1 MIALVCRSKMW
12 RHQQCKNCNIMDGMA
27 HRAWECPAQKELRTS
42 LKLDGDIGQDLS
54 TTNHPLQHG
63 WAHRAGFELPS
74 EEAHSLH
81 PGHEDFA
88 WDPQLE
94 LFTDGISWQP
104 QTSTAR
110 AACAVV
116 QVDPESGGLL
126 RFAGF
131 PLPRDYPQTAAAAEH
146 VAIELA
152 AFYSRGE
159 GKKRVQT
166 DCASVCAASKQ
177 RWQYS
182 LHKVASGGF
191 WWSCPPSWEFHKV
204 KAHLSL
210 TQAFHQGM
218 DKSIW

>member
-1 MIALVCRSKMW
+1 MHIAGS
-12 RHQQCKNCNIMDGMA
+12 
-27 HRAWECPAQKELRTS
+27 ELQ
-42 LKLDGDIGQDLS
+42 I
-54 TTNHPLQHG
+54 
-63 WAHRAGFELPS
+63 
-74 EEAHSLH
+74 EEAHRLH

-94 LFTDGISWQP
+94 LFTDGTCWQP
-104 QTSTAR
+104 QTSMAR

-116 QVDPESGGLL
+116 QVDPESGELI
-126 RFAGF
+126 RFAVF
-131 PLPRDYPQTAAAAEH
+131 PLPRDYRQTAAAAEH

-166 DCASVCAASKQ
+166 ECASVCAASKQ
-177 RWQYS
+177 RGQYS

-210 TQAFHQGM
+210 TQVFPPRHGQKHLVRQSVGRHNCQQGAYTISASAITSAGGTGKAPSAAQ
-218 DKSIW
+218 DFESSSIGFWAV